1 MRSVNSRIAV
11 QASLDIKGDLIPKT
25 IWAGGVAQVVEHLPI
40 KHKALS
46 SNPSGAKEE
55 GVVSFLCAETQVS
68 RVLLAFF
75 TC

>member
-1 MRSVNSRIAV
+1 VNSRIAV

-46 SNPSGAKEE
+46 SNPSGAKE